1 MATGQTKKVKPRKK
15 SVLKNIRAA
24 RRRAAFNRAN
34 LTRVR
39 TAIRKMRAAIAS
51 GDRAAAQGLLS
62 ATYSELDRAI
72 RKGALRENT
81 ANRYKSRIALSIGAM
96 NA

>member
-1 MATGQTKKVKPRKK
+1 MATGQTKKIKPRKK

-39 TAIRKMRAAIAS
+39 GAIRRMRAAIAS
-51 GDRAAAQGLLS
+51 GDRAAAQSMLS

-96 NA
+96 KA

>member
-1 MATGQTKKVKPRKK
+1 MATGQAKKVKPRKK
-15 SVLKNIRAA
+15 SVLRNIRAA

-39 TAIRKMRAAIAS
+39 SAIRRMRAAIAS
-51 GDRAAAQGLLS
+51 GDRAAAKGLLS

-72 RKGALRENT
+72 RKGALKENT
-81 ANRYKSRIALSIGAM
+81 ANRYKSRMALAIEAIK
-96 NA
+96 A

>member
-24 RRRAAFNRAN
+24 RRRAVFNRAN

-39 TAIRKMRAAIAS
+39 SAIRRMRATIGS
-51 GDRAAAQGLLS
+51 GDRAAAQAMLS

-96 NA
+96 K

>member
-1 MATGQTKKVKPRKK
+1 MATGQTKKIKPRKK

-39 TAIRKMRAAIAS
+39 GAIRKMRAAIAS
-51 GDRAAAQGLLS
+51 GDRAAAQSMLS
-62 ATYSELDRAI
+62 GTYSELDRAI

-96 NA
+96 KA